1 MGSGGSFITDA
12 SAVSPGRQIGLDVQ
26 NASPPTAAYMGV
38 DDTLWLMASS
48 SVNNVI
54 LTVTYRL
61 LMPDGSIIPNQQQV
75 NVGGGRSPGWYPFTL
90 PECFILG
97 LSITA
102 NISASFPEVYVTAMI
117 SRGNPVVGVI
127 SQVLCQGYCYQ
138 IAGVSWPNGVNT
150 IAFGVPGNI
159 RSITGTMPAAG
170 QNISESV
177 PSNARWRLIAIR
189 ITLITSAVGTGRVM
203 ALTFD
208 DGVNVFCSDTTPL
221 IQPVS
226 TVWVYNFADGFAG
239 VVNTGSPVMAQI
251 PQHLPL
257 NQTWRIRTNIVNLD
271 AADQL
276 SAPQYVVE
284 EWLAV

>member
-1 MGSGGSFITDA
+1 MGSSSNYSTDA

-26 NASPPTAAYMGV
+26 NASPPTGAYLGV

-61 LMPDGSIIPNQQQV
+61 LMPDGSIVPNQQQV
-75 NVGGGRSPGWYPFTL
+75 NVGGGRSPNWYPFTL

-97 LSITA
+97 LSITS
-102 NISASFPEVYVTAMI
+102 NQSASFPQCYVTAMI

-150 IAFGVPGNI
+150 TALGAPGNI
-159 RSITGTMPAAG
+159 RSITGTTPAAG
-170 QNISESV
+170 AQISESV
-177 PSNARWRLIAIR
+177 PSSARWRLIAIR
-189 ITLITSAVGTGRVM
+189 LTLTTVATGPGRVM

-208 DGVNVFCSDTTPL
+208 DGVNIFCSDTTPL

-226 TVWVYNFADGFAG
+226 TAWIYNYADGFAG
-239 VVNTGSPVMAQI
+239 VVNTGSPIMAQL
-251 PQHLPL
+251 PQHMPL
-257 NQTWRIRTNIVNLD
+257 NQTWRIRTSVVNLD
-271 AADQL
+271 PADQL
-276 SAPQYVVE
+276 SAPQYLVE
-284 EWLAV
+284 EWLTV